1 MFKNYSIFK
10 SNYSTK
16 TSFRLLACFLF
27 GKSFSYKTNA
37 MSTTRQLKNVQLTH
51 EKSLKTLVENRTAY
65 TLEKCELN
73 VFETH
78 QATHLVPLTFNDF
91 VVTSMLRGK
100 KVMHLYGEDG
110 FDYLPGE
117 TVLVPGGVT
126 MNIDFPEATKDN
138 PTQCIALAIDH
149 QKIENT
155 LSFLNDKY
163 PRMGNDYWNFSKNN
177 YHFQNSIEIANLLNK
192 IINICASSLPLKD
205 VLADLNLQ
213 ELIVNIIQSQNRL
226 VLDQVAE
233 AAVNTNANTLAYIT
247 GFIKAN
253 INEDIKLAV
262 LSEKACMSKATFYRS
277 FKKEYG
283 ISPLE
288 YIISEKIKLAKNL
301 LANPKNTL
309 KSIAFECGFH
319 DVNYFV
325 RLFKKMESI
334 TPGQYQLM
342 ILSNNH
348 S

>member
-1 MFKNYSIFK
+1 MGH
-10 SNYSTK
+10 
-16 TSFRLLACFLF
+16 R
-27 GKSFSYKTNA
+27 
-37 MSTTRQLKNVQLTH
+37 RQLKPVSLTQ

-78 QATHLVPLTFNDF
+78 QATASVPLTFNDF

-100 KVMHLYGEDG
+100 KVMHLFDNEG

-117 TVLVPGGVT
+117 TVLVPSGVT
-126 MNIDFPEATKDN
+126 MKIDFPEATKDN

-155 LSFLNDKY
+155 LAFLNDKY
-163 PRMGNDYWNFSKNN
+163 PRMGDDYWNFSKNN

-192 IINICASSLPLKD
+192 IINICSSSLPLKD

-226 VLDQVAE
+226 ELDRMGE
-233 AAVNTNANTLAYIT
+233 IKGSTNANPLSYIT
-247 GFIKAN
+247 GFIKSN
-253 INEDIKLAV
+253 ITEDIKLGV

-288 YIISEKIKLAKNL
+288 YIISEKIKLAKTL
-301 LANPKNTL
+301 LSNPKNTL
-309 KSIAFECGFH
+309 KSVAFECGFH

-334 TPGQYQLM
+334 TPGQYQQL
-342 ILSNNH
+342 INSNQ
-348 S
+348 SKS

>member
-1 MFKNYSIFK
+1 MGHS
-10 SNYSTK
+10 
-16 TSFRLLACFLF
+16 
-27 GKSFSYKTNA
+27 
-37 MSTTRQLKNVQLTH
+37 RQLNPVSLTQ

-78 QATHLVPLTFNDF
+78 QATASVPLTFNDF

-100 KVMHLYGEDG
+100 KVMHLFDNKG

-117 TVLVPGGVT
+117 TVLVPSGVT
-126 MNIDFPEATKDN
+126 MKIDFPEATKDN

-155 LSFLNDKY
+155 LAFLNDKY
-163 PRMGNDYWNFSKNN
+163 PRMGDDYWNFSKNN

-192 IINICASSLPLKD
+192 IINICSSSLPLKD

-226 VLDQVAE
+226 ELDKMGEIKGA
-233 AAVNTNANTLAYIT
+233 TNANPLAFIT
-247 GFIKAN
+247 GFIKSN
-253 INEDIKLAV
+253 ITEDIKLGV

-288 YIISEKIKLAKNL
+288 YIISEKIKLAKSL
-301 LANPKNTL
+301 LSNPKNTL
-309 KSIAFECGFH
+309 KSVAFECGFH

-334 TPGQYQLM
+334 TPGQFQQL
-342 ILSNNH
+342 ILSNQNR

>member
-1 MFKNYSIFK
+1 MGS
-10 SNYSTK
+10 S
-16 TSFRLLACFLF
+16 
-27 GKSFSYKTNA
+27 
-37 MSTTRQLKNVQLTH
+37 RQLNKVGLTQ

-78 QATHLVPLTFNDF
+78 QATAMVPLTFNDF

-100 KVMHLYGEDG
+100 KVMHLYDNKG

-117 TVLVPGGVT
+117 TVLVPSGVT
-126 MNIDFPEATKDN
+126 MHIDFPEATRVN

-155 LSFLNDKY
+155 LAFLNDKY

-192 IINICASSLPLKD
+192 IINICSSSLPLKD

-213 ELIVNIIQSQNRL
+213 ELIVNIIQSQNRMH
-226 VLDQVAE
+226 LDQMSVGK
-233 AAVNTNANTLAYIT
+233 VNINSGPLAYIT
-247 GFIKAN
+247 GFIKSN
-253 INEDIKLAV
+253 INEDIKLGV

-288 YIISEKIKLAKNL
+288 YIISEKIKLAKSL

-309 KSIAFECGFH
+309 KSVAFECGFH

-325 RLFKKMESI
+325 RLFKKIESI
-334 TPGQYQLM
+334 TPGQYQQL
-342 ILSNNH
+342 LFTKQNKN
-348 S
+348 

>member
-1 MFKNYSIFK
+1 MAN
-10 SNYSTK
+10 TK
-16 TSFRLLACFLF
+16 
-27 GKSFSYKTNA
+27 
-37 MSTTRQLKNVQLTH
+37 QLNKVKLTH

-65 TLEKCELN
+65 TLERCELN

-78 QATHLVPLTFNDF
+78 QASTLVPLTFNDF

-100 KVMHLYGEDG
+100 KVMHLYDHDG

-177 YHFQNSIEIANLLNK
+177 YHFQNSLEIASLLNK
-192 IINICASSLPLKD
+192 IINICSSSLPLKD

-213 ELIVNIIQSQNRL
+213 ELIVNIIQSQNRIAIETIDTNL
-226 VLDQVAE
+226 
-233 AAVNTNANTLAYIT
+233 NTNTNPLSYIT
-247 GFIKAN
+247 SFIKAN
-253 INEDIKLAV
+253 ISEDIKLGV

-288 YIISEKIKLAKNL
+288 YIISEKIKLAKSL
-301 LANPKNTL
+301 LSDPKNSL
-309 KSIAFECGFH
+309 KQVAYECGFH

-325 RLFKKMESI
+325 RLFKKVESI
-334 TPGQYQLM
+334 TPHQYQLLLQGKLA
-342 ILSNNH
+342 IH
-348 S
+348 

>member
-1 MFKNYSIFK
+1 MG
-10 SNYSTK
+10 T
-16 TSFRLLACFLF
+16 A
-27 GKSFSYKTNA
+27 
-37 MSTTRQLKNVQLTH
+37 RQLNKVGITQ

-78 QATHLVPLTFNDF
+78 QATTLVPLTFNDF

-100 KVMHLYGEDG
+100 KVMHLYDQDG

-126 MNIDFPEATKDN
+126 MNIDFPEASKNN

-155 LSFLNDKY
+155 LAFLNDKY

-177 YHFQNSIEIANLLNK
+177 FHFQNSLEIANLLNK
-192 IINICASSLPLKD
+192 IINICSSSLPLKD

-213 ELIVNIIQSQNRL
+213 ELIVTIIQSQNRL
-226 VLDQVAE
+226 ALDKIADSS
-233 AAVNTNANTLAYIT
+233 VNTNSNPLAYIT

-253 INEDIKLAV
+253 INEDIKLGV

-288 YIISEKIKLAKNL
+288 YIISEKIKLAKTL
-301 LANPKNTL
+301 LANPKTTL
-309 KSIAFECGFH
+309 KSVAFECGFH

-325 RLFKKMESI
+325 RLFKKNESI
-334 TPGQYQLM
+334 TPGQYQLLIM
-342 ILSNNH
+342 SGNK

>member
-1 MFKNYSIFK
+1 MGIS
-10 SNYSTK
+10 
-16 TSFRLLACFLF
+16 
-27 GKSFSYKTNA
+27 
-37 MSTTRQLKNVQLTH
+37 RQLKKVGLTH

-78 QATHLVPLTFNDF
+78 LATQLVPLTFNDF

-100 KVMHLYGEDG
+100 KIMHLYGDDG

-126 MNIDFPEATKDN
+126 MNIDFPEASKDN

-155 LSFLNDKY
+155 LAFLNDKY

-192 IINICASSLPLKD
+192 IIHICSSTLPLKD

-226 VLDQVAE
+226 VLEDIAS
-233 AAVNTNANTLAYIT
+233 AATNTNANPLAYIT

-253 INEDIKLAV
+253 INEDIKLGV
-262 LSEKACMSKATFYRS
+262 LSEKACMSRATFYRS

-288 YIISEKIKLAKNL
+288 YVISEKIKLAKTL
-301 LANPKNTL
+301 LANPKNTI
-309 KSIAFECGFH
+309 KSVAFECGFH

-325 RLFKKMESI
+325 RLFKKTEAI
-334 TPGQYQLM
+334 TPGQYQMMLTAA
-342 ILSNNH
+342 NN